1 MKQSLGSV
9 LLLCVLM
16 AVSVNAAQYS
26 WSVLKAPKELHVGEG
41 AIVRY
46 QCLFDSSAGDYT
58 VVFNPTH
65 SKSYKASMVTQDDR
79 VSNGKRI
86 LQFDVLIT
94 PVTAGILDIKQDALM
109 RHTTFASIE
118 NASIGRDNVKKYD
131 FNDEKASMPSVK
143 ITGVD
148 NTADLS
154 GEITFAAQVD
164 KVKVRSHEPVHL
176 SLYVR
181 GRGNLNEF
189 VPFELN
195 ISGVKHFSEPAY
207 RDLSLG
213 ENGYE
218 GEIRQ
223 EFALVAQKS
232 YVIPSFSVS
241 VFDTKTHANKIL
253 RSQPISVEVEKGFE
267 PSNLLDSPPSHGY
280 GDWKRYGMYALF
292 MLLGVILAEVMR
304 WLWAHRPRRKSKA
317 FWEGAATV
325 KELSVLLSL
334 RGEVQYAEVIQMLDE
349 GNVTLNEAKNK
360 LRLMIST
367 NEEKQR

>member
-1 MKQSLGSV
+1 MKQSLGKIG
-9 LLLCVLM
+9 LLWLFLVSYVH
-16 AVSVNAAQYS
+16 AVHYE

-46 QCLFDSSAGDYT
+46 QCLFDGSAGDYT
-58 VVFNPTH
+58 VVFKPTD
-65 SKSYKASMVTQDDR
+65 SKSYKASMVTQNDH

-94 PVTAGILDIKQDALM
+94 PVTAGVLDIRLDALM

-131 FNDEKASMPSVK
+131 FNDEKASLPSVK

-154 GEITFAAQVD
+154 GEITFAVQVD

-195 ISGVKHFSEPAY
+195 ISAVKHFGEAAY

-223 EFALVAQKS
+223 EFALVAEKS
-232 YVIPSFSVS
+232 YVIPPFSLS
-241 VFDTKTHANKIL
+241 VFDTKTHTNKIL
-253 RSQPISVEVEKGFE
+253 RSRSIAIEVEKGFVA
-267 PSNLLDSPPSHGY
+267 SNLLDAPQMNGY
-280 GDWKRYGMYALF
+280 GDWKRYGVYAF
-292 MLLGVILAEVMR
+292 FVLLGVILTEVTR
-304 WLWAHRPRRKSKA
+304 WLWRHRPRKKGKA
-317 FWEGAATV
+317 FWDGAATA

-334 RGEVQYAEVIQMLDE
+334 RGEAQYGEVVQMLDE
-349 GNVTLNEAKNK
+349 GRVTLDEAKKK
-360 LRLMIST
+360 LRLFT
-367 NEEKQR
+367 RDNEEKQ